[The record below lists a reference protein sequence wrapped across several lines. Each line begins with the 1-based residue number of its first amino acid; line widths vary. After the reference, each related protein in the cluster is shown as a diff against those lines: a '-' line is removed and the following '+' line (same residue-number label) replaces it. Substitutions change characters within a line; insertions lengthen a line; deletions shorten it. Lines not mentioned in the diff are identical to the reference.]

1 LFICVTC
8 IAKALR
14 AADTGPFSA
23 SQAAMTRRHEKNQ
36 DISDSKTDWYYFKC
50 LGSVNCCW
58 KN

>member
-1 LFICVTC
+1 VFICVTC

-36 DISDSKTDWYYFKC
+36 DISD
-50 LGSVNCCW
+50 
-58 KN
+58 